1 MVHLGAKRRLQALE
15 DALYAASDA
24 LAAAMAA
31 AETGADEPTRR
42 RACAASLR
50 GRSAEQVR
58 DSSEGGKAPN
68 RSKLNGLREQLQLV
82 SVNATG
88 AEKKELG
95 ALWTLLK
102 DAEAPR
108 GVKADI
114 FIIHFFVAIQ
124 I

>member
-1 MVHLGAKRRLQALE
+1 MVHLGAKRCLQALE
-15 DALYAASDA
+15 VALYAASDA
-24 LAAAMAA
+24 LAATMVA
-31 AETGADEPTRR
+31 AETGADEPTCR

-50 GRSAEQVR
+50 GRSAEKVG
-58 DSSEGGKAPN
+58 DISEGDKVLY
-68 RSKLNGLREQLQLV
+68 RSKLSGLREQLQLA

-108 GVKADI
+108 
-114 FIIHFFVAIQ
+114 
-124 I
+124 